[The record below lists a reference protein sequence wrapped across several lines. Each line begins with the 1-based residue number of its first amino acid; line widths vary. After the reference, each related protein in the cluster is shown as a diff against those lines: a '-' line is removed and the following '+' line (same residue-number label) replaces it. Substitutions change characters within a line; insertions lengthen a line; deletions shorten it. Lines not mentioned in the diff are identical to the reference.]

1 MAEIS
6 VAEIL
11 SCIGETPLVE
21 LKKINKTGCRLF
33 AKLEFL
39 NPSGSIKDRM
49 AYEMVLKA
57 EKRGLLRKGMRI
69 IEVTS
74 GNTGIAFAMIAAER
88 GYKFTAVMPESM
100 TIERRQMI
108 SAFGG
113 ELVLT
118 PAKDDIAG
126 AFRKFEELRA
136 SEKDAWFPMQ
146 FENPDNTE
154 AHIKTGNEIL
164 RELED
169 VVDVFV
175 AGVGTGGTLMGVAN
189 ALRQKNKD
197 VKIVAVEPAESAVML
212 GRKPGIHQIQGIGEG
227 FIPKLVDMREIDE
240 VVAVSGKDSMAMA
253 RRIAREEGMLC
264 GVSSGANVVAALEV
278 GKRPEMKGKSVVTV
292 LPDRG
297 ERYLSMNIF
306 SEVLQKG

>member
-1 MAEIS
+1 MAD
-6 VAEIL
+6 VGRAEL
-11 SCIGETPLVE
+11 FCCIGETPLVE
-21 LKKINKTGCRLF
+21 LAKINKTGCRLF

-57 EKRGLLRKGMRI
+57 EKKGLLKRGMRI

-74 GNTGIAFAMIAAER
+74 GNTGIAFAMIAAAR
-88 GYKFTAVMPESM
+88 GYRFTAVMPESM

-126 AFRKFEELRA
+126 ALKKFEELKA
-136 SEKDAWFPMQ
+136 KETDAWFPMQ
-146 FENPDNTE
+146 FENPDNIE

-164 RELED
+164 GELGSD
-169 VVDVFV
+169 GSSVDAFV
-175 AGVGTGGTLMGVAN
+175 AGVGTGGTLMGVAK
-189 ALRQKNKD
+189 ALRKSNRN
-197 VKIVAVEPAESAVML
+197 VRIVAVEPAESAVML
-212 GRKPGIHQIQGIGEG
+212 GREPGLHQIQGIGEG
-227 FIPKLVDMREIDE
+227 FIPKLIDMKEIDE
-240 VVAVSGKDSMAMA
+240 VIAVHSKDAMEMA

-264 GVSSGANVVAALEV
+264 GISSGANVLAALEL
-278 GKRPEMKGKSVVTV
+278 GKRPEMKGKTVVTV

-297 ERYLSMNIF
+297 ERYLSMGIF
-306 SEVLQKG
+306 K